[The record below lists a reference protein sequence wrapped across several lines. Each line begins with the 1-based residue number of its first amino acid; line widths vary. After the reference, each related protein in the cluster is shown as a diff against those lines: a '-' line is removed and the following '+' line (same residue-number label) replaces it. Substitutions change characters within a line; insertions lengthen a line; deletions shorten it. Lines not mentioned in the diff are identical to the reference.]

1 MLAII
6 KYHIF
11 CNADSDIPNKSL
23 KYNIQKKQDKH
34 QIVMYLQFSNLHIL
48 GVDENWGKKG
58 KGGGNKT
65 LYFSL
70 QNQ

>member
-34 QIVMYLQFSNLHIL
+34 QRTKKKFEKFSIL
-48 GVDENWGKKG
+48 YEFRGV
-58 KGGGNKT
+58 
-65 LYFSL
+65 FSMDSPKP
-70 QNQ
+70 